1 MSEYQDLKGSALS
14 DKTILCVMDEE
25 TSNPQVYR
33 RLVAAQLASLRN
45 LGAQLVLLHVSGR
58 ADELPSEYRDL
69 DAELLVDPPIE
80 SESANERSR
89 KLAQRAVKNGA
100 QARYDIVI
108 GFGWTLSRGIAGGR
122 ALAHKFWAFIDDS
135 TDEIDRSAWTNAGL
149 IDSLYNGSR
158 KVFVFSEERRSILEN
173 VSNAANGRTYLPAL
187 YAPFDGLNSFSESYV
202 VTGETTVILPGLTR
216 PSRYIDQL
224 SELSELAKSGNSR
237 YRFIFDGAKE
247 TWNDLQNTPS
257 TALAAAIP
265 GLRSVEGYRGSF
277 TELTLGLVPAT
288 AGEEWVSK
296 YLVGH
301 YLRNGIVPISIDRFL
316 ALSFDGGSEEISP
329 AMELA
334 NLGIDTEKLDE
345 VNALATSCISDTVG
359 AKHEYE
365 QPDQPIRIVLAGA
378 DFKFAGDLVELLN
391 ESPDFELRVDL
402 WENNSH
408 PNAAKS
414 APFLEWADIV
424 ICEFASFNAI
434 WYAQNKRDGQKL
446 IVRLHGYELL
456 QPWIDQLE
464 ITNVDQVVFVSEF
477 YRRKAI
483 DTKGW
488 PESKTSVVSNTVDFG
503 DLARTKFDG
512 AEFHLGMAGYVPIL
526 KRPDR
531 ALDLLEELLK
541 HDDRFI
547 LHMRGHEPWNYSW
560 EWKKGAHQAAY
571 RDFFAR
577 IAANEVLRSHIS
589 FEAFGSDMAGW
600 FRKIGWM
607 LSPSYRETF
616 HLAPVEGMASGA
628 LPVVWERDGADEI
641 FPNDYVISDVRE
653 AAQLILGTVAEK
665 REYQKRSFDAQ
676 EYATRYSRS
685 FVKSEWVKLI
695 LSCVRSVAGIQ
706 RLETSSNGSLEA
718 LIEQHE
724 VNNTA
729 TSLLNAVSE
738 SWRVHDYATAI
749 SLLDANIKITANDT
763 GELKQWEHWVRGIF
777 QTAMGLESLLLER
790 TLGCVYEPITTRTVV
805 VTGGQLSQDNLEL
818 QLQGV
823 ETKTINVQLPFPG
836 LESESSSQDTS
847 KEDDDYDYSV
857 SFDGT
862 LRSNF
867 YLAQAASEIAS
878 ILRDTSAG
886 IAVSSGGL
894 LESLATLLAARRVG
908 IPFIWSPESSRLAS
922 EFLSIFD
929 EIRNDDPVHE
939 IYQAILANTDAL
951 IDSGNQKL
959 VLPALRHGVPLIREL
974 SSKTAELLTNHAE
987 GAASNLPARLSVA
1000 YAGDGAS
1007 LEALSL
1013 VSDVTICTSD
1023 NVFDVLDEAPDAFVL
1038 EYPGESSAR
1047 SEFAKSAALVEPA
1060 NLKMI
1065 QKAILHSR
1073 VMGARSIFISKTD
1086 PETLALGKEIAR
1098 KCDVLV
1104 SSDRKS
1110 LVSYMRLN
1118 PNSIQVAV
1126 NIASGKTGFVE
1137 PRIGLNSLKGANACE
1152 SSNSYT
1158 DLLERGLSESQPVLS
1173 SWRADKRWSDS
1184 SQIGINDA
1192 LLRYE
1197 ASGRKQ
1203 DGIAALWENCYELS
1217 QGRTALDFAVYV
1229 LRAAGFSVAHSRS
1242 IQTRMLVNKPLA
1254 GSSVGLESSLVKLDV
1269 DSSLDLDDSLK
1280 RDLVALYRVTG
1291 TSEITVR
1298 DAGQGMQEVAF
1309 LTQKGHLI
1317 VNVREPRTIT
1327 TNDAVPAKLSDFSS
1341 AGVSIVVA
1349 TFMGATRLPSLLNS
1363 ILNQTLPLPL
1373 MELVVVPNGADDGT
1387 VALLEEW
1394 GKRHRAIVLKILPL
1408 EESGVAKARNHGI
1421 VNASKEFVTF
1431 VDDDDYLEP
1440 NFLLSLYSRAES
1452 HTVILGKL
1460 SDVDE
1465 GTGIINRDTST
1476 NRRVTELGGRVLPLA
1491 QRAGALGMNG
1501 AKLLPTRLVR
1511 ECVYDSSL
1519 RSGEDVAFMA
1529 QLLKKPG
1536 MFVTSASEV
1545 DDSSYMRVLRFNSIS
1560 RREETFEFMVTERL
1574 EVMRLL
1580 LETRAQSEYKGGQG
1594 AIDYLATGQLGFLK
1608 RFVEGSQSIAEHER
1622 VLATIDEMGLNTA
1635 KVLQPLIISIRSVLD
1650 NPESVQDGKRI
1661 PLRQTI

>member
-1 MSEYQDLKGSALS
+1 MTMYQDLKGSALS
-14 DKTILCVMDEE
+14 GKTILCVIDEE
-25 TSNPQVYR
+25 TSNPHVYR
-33 RLVAAQLASLRN
+33 RLVAAQITSLRD

-58 ADELPSEYRDL
+58 ADALPPVYSDL
-69 DAELLVDPPIE
+69 DAELLVQPPIE

-89 KLAQRAVKNGA
+89 KLAQRAVKHGA
-100 QARYDIVI
+100 QDRYDIVI

-122 ALAHKFWAFIDDS
+122 ALAHKYWAFIDDS
-135 TDEIDRSAWTNAGL
+135 TDEIDRQSWTNSGL
-149 IDSLYNGSR
+149 VNSIYDGSR

-173 VSNAANGRTYLPAL
+173 VSNAANGRTYLPSL
-187 YAPFDGLNSFSESYV
+187 YASFESANNFSEHYV
-202 VTGETTVILPGLTR
+202 ITDETVVILPGIAR

-237 YRFIFDGAKE
+237 YSFIFDGAKE

-265 GLRSVEGYRGSF
+265 GLRCVEGYQGSF
-277 TELTLGLVPAT
+277 TELTFGLVPNLD
-288 AGEEWVSK
+288 GEEWLSR
-296 YLVGH
+296 YLMGY
-301 YLRNGIVPISIDRFL
+301 YLRNGILPISIDRFL
-316 ALSFDGGSEEISP
+316 ALSFDGGFEEISP
-329 AMELA
+329 ATELA
-334 NLGIDTEKLDE
+334 NLGIAIEKLDQ
-345 VNALATSCISDTVG
+345 VNALSVSCISDTVG
-359 AKHEYE
+359 ASYDYE
-365 QPDQPIRIVLAGA
+365 RPDQPLKIVLAGA

-391 ESPDFELRVDL
+391 ESPDFELRIDL

-434 WYAQNKRDGQKL
+434 WYSRNKREGQKL

-464 ITNVDQVVFVSEF
+464 ITNVDQIVFVSEF

-488 PESKTSVVSNTVDFG
+488 PERKTSVVSNTVDFG

-512 AEFHLGMAGYVPIL
+512 AEFHIGMAGYVPIL

-571 RDFFAR
+571 RDFYAR
-577 IAANEVLRSHIS
+577 IAADEDLKSHIS
-589 FEAFGSDMAGW
+589 FEAFGPDMAGW

-628 LPVVWERDGADEI
+628 LPVVWHREGADEI
-641 FPNDYVISDVRE
+641 FPSDYVIYDAKE
-653 AAQLILGTVAEK
+653 AAQLILGTLADK
-665 REYQKRSFDAQ
+665 RDYQKRSFEAR

-685 FVKSEWVKLI
+685 FVKSEWVRLI
-695 LSCVRSVAGIQ
+695 LSSLRSEAGIQ
-706 RLETSSNGSLEA
+706 QLETSFSGTLEA

-749 SLLDANIKITANDT
+749 SLLDANIKITANDA

-777 QTAMGLESLLLER
+777 QTAMGLESLLLR
-790 TLGCVYEPITTRTVV
+790 QAPGCVYEPINNCAVV
-805 VTGGQLSQDNLEL
+805 VTGGHLSQDKLEIEH
-818 QLQGV
+818 QDV
-823 ETKTINVQLPFPG
+823 YTKTINVQIPFPG
-836 LESESSSQDTS
+836 LENNPSSQDIS
-847 KEDDDYDYSV
+847 EGDVEYDYSV

-867 YLAQAASEIAS
+867 YVAQAASEIAS

-886 IAVSSGGL
+886 MAISSGGL
-894 LESLATLLAARRVG
+894 IESLATLLAARRVG
-908 IPFIWSPESSRLAS
+908 IPFIWSPVSSALAS
-922 EFLSIFD
+922 EFLPVFD

-939 IYQAILANTDAL
+939 IYQTVLANTDAL
-951 IDSGNQKL
+951 IDSGNQML
-959 VLPALRHGVPLIREL
+959 VLPALKHGVPLLQEL
-974 SSKTAELLTNHAE
+974 TCNSAALLINQVE
-987 GAASNLPARLSVA
+987 SVASTHPTKLTVA
-1000 YAGDGAS
+1000 YAGNGAS
-1007 LEALSL
+1007 VEALSL
-1013 VSDVTICTSD
+1013 VADLQVCTSD
-1023 NVFDVLDEAPDAFVL
+1023 NVFEVLNEAPDAFVI
-1038 EYPGESSAR
+1038 EYSGESNAHAEFAESSA
-1047 SEFAKSAALVEPA
+1047 FAEPS
-1060 NLKMI
+1060 NVKII

-1073 VMGARSIFISKTD
+1073 VMGARSIFISTTD
-1086 PETLALGKEIAR
+1086 PETLASGKEIAR

-1104 SSDRKS
+1104 SNDRKS
-1110 LVSYMRLN
+1110 LISYMRLN

-1126 NIASGKTGFVE
+1126 NIASGKVGYLE
-1137 PRIGLNSLKGANACE
+1137 PRIGLNSLMAAKACD
-1152 SSNSYT
+1152 SSNSYAT
-1158 DLLERGLSESQPVLS
+1158 MLELGLSASQPVLS
-1173 SWRADKRWSDS
+1173 SWRADKGWSDS
-1184 SQIGINDA
+1184 SRVGNNDGQ
-1192 LLRYE
+1192 LRYE

-1242 IQTRMLVNKPLA
+1242 LHTRRLVNKPRM
-1254 GSSVGLESSLVKLDV
+1254 GSHVGFESSLVEFDV
-1269 DSSLDLDDSLK
+1269 DRSIDFDDSLR
-1280 RDLVALYRVTG
+1280 RDLVALYRVSG
-1291 TSEITVR
+1291 TSKVTVLNI
-1298 DAGQGMQEVAF
+1298 GQGMQEVSF
-1309 LTQKGHLI
+1309 LTQEGIFI
-1317 VNVREPRTIT
+1317 VNERESIPSVTHEV
-1327 TNDAVPAKLSDFSS
+1327 VPAKMSDFRR
-1341 AGVSIVVA
+1341 AGVSIIIA
-1349 TFMGATRLPSLLNS
+1349 TYMGANRLPSLLKS

-1387 VALLEEW
+1387 LALLEEW
-1394 GKRHRAIVLKILPL
+1394 GKRHGSIRLKVLPL
-1408 EESGVAKARNHGI
+1408 EEPGVAGARNHGI
-1421 VNASKEFVTF
+1421 ANVSKEYVTF

-1452 HTVILGKL
+1452 RTVVLGKL

-1465 GTGIINRDTST
+1465 GTGIISRDTST
-1476 NRRVTELGGRVLPLA
+1476 NRRVAELGGRVLPLT

-1501 AKLLPTRLVR
+1501 AKLLPTWLVR
-1511 ECVYDSSL
+1511 ECIYDPSL

-1529 QLLKKPG
+1529 QLLKKTG
-1536 MFVTSASEV
+1536 IFVTSASEV
-1545 DDSSYMRVLRFNSIS
+1545 DDSNYMRVLRFNSIS

-1574 EVMRLL
+1574 EVMRILL
-1580 LETRAQSEYKGGQG
+1580 DTRAQSEYKGGQG
-1594 AIDYLATGQLGFLK
+1594 AIDYLATGQLGFVK
-1608 RFVEGSQSIAEHER
+1608 RFIEGSDSIAEHKR
-1622 VLATIDEMGLNTA
+1622 VLATIDEMGLSTA
-1635 KVLQPLIISIRSVLD
+1635 KVLQPLIGSIRSILA
-1650 NPESVQDGKRI
+1650 NPETLQDGKRI
-1661 PLRQTI
+1661 PLRQNF